1 MSFQRFKLSGLRDVD
16 DDNDGGGCGAVCGR
30 GELVTVPHVQA
41 LAWTCGHM
49 FCGPAHPPLAPPC
62 LRHYQSHFM
71 TVLLCADAQ
80 LKAARH
86 VHGGLLLSHTH
97 THTHTPNPAIIVRVQ
112 VAAAT
117 TVTTGTERVPH
128 THEGESVARRVND
141 KFANATYKCE
151 KQAHLNCTAMQL
163 ALERP
168 PLTCTC
174 SPFFRPH
181 HDCHH
186 EPINVPFLTFAI
198 F

>member
-1 MSFQRFKLSGLRDVD
+1 VSFQRFKLSGLRDVD
-16 DDNDGGGCGAVCGR
+16 DNDGCGAVCGR
-30 GELVTVPHVQA
+30 GKLVTVPHVQA
-41 LAWTCGHM
+41 LAWICGHM
-49 FCGPAHPPLAPPC
+49 FCGPAHPPLAPPY

-71 TVLLCADAQ
+71 TVLLLAQDAQ

-86 VHGGLLLSHTH
+86 VHGGLLVS
-97 THTHTPNPAIIVRVQ
+97 HTHTPNPAIIVHVQ

-151 KQAHLNCTAMQL
+151 KQASTSQPCS
-163 ALERP
+163 LERQ

-181 HDCHH
+181 HHCHH
-186 EPINVPFLTFAI
+186 EPINVAFLTFATI
-198 F
+198 